1 MAHVKEERTLKGV
14 GFAHRKKGTKFPL
27 IFEAF
32 SWKPVE
38 KVIRPRFGPFRPESS
53 ASKLGNQA
61 GCLRFDADDL
71 NENDSN
77 LASKHFFNRLLVVS
91 F

>member
-38 KVIRPRFGPFRPESS
+38 ELLRSD
-53 ASKLGNQA
+53 GNT
-61 GCLRFDADDL
+61 
-71 NENDSN
+71 
-77 LASKHFFNRLLVVS
+77 
-91 F
+91 